1 MSSQLGYAETIRL
14 TIATDI
20 KLNAQLE
27 DSTYLFDATV
37 LGIVSIAAIIMIK
50 SNLEMKASLVGIE
63 FVKSCKKIIL
73 TLITI

>member
-1 MSSQLGYAETIRL
+1 MSSQLGYAAIIRL

-20 KLNAQLE
+20 KLNVQLE
-27 DSTYLFDATV
+27 GLTYLSDEMV
-37 LGIVSIAAIIMIK
+37 LGIVSTAAIIMIK
-50 SNLEMKASLVGIE
+50 SNLEMKVSLVGIE